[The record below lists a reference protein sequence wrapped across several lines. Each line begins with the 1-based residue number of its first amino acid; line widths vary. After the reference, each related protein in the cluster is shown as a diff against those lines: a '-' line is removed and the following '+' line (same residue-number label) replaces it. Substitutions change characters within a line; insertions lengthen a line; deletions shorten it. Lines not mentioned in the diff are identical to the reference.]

1 MSNTNTVKVKQMLPN
16 LFFQLAT
23 LLPCVFSNRVDG
35 LVRLIWTQQV
45 ELTILSLTDAERAQT
60 CPLN

>member
-23 LLPCVFSNRVDG
+23 LLPCVFSSRVDG